1 MHLPN
6 IVKQIGKTDGEEKVY
21 VEDYVYTY
29 LNELKKEKEIFPV
42 RVALFGNI
50 YRKGKKKF
58 YLVYGASCVIDELEC
73 GRDEEQVR
81 KEYFQEHELIGY
93 VNIYGK
99 NHELPGN
106 KEGYYVFYEKNE
118 AMQNY
123 LLLCYQRKEKGR
135 SVRETVRQDA
145 SGDMHLLMPKRW
157 TVLVG
162 DTIRKIFYGGCI
174 IILAAAVTAVN
185 DYGKINGFVEAADRV
200 MAMAETDD

>member
-106 KEGYYVFYEKNE
+106 KEGYYVFYEKMKPCRIICCF
-118 AMQNY
+118 AT
-123 LLLCYQRKEKGR
+123 REKKRGAALGKRSGR
-135 SVRETVRQDA
+135 MRPGTC
-145 SGDMHLLMPKRW
+145 
-157 TVLVG
+157 
-162 DTIRKIFYGGCI
+162 IF
-174 IILAAAVTAVN
+174 
-185 DYGKINGFVEAADRV
+185 
-200 MAMAETDD
+200 

>member
-1 MHLPN
+1 MQLPN
-6 IVKQIGKTDGEEKVY
+6 IVKQIGKTDGEERVY

-42 RVALFGNI
+42 RVALFGSVFQKDEKN
-50 YRKGKKKF
+50 F

-81 KEYFQEHELIGY
+81 KEYFGEHELIGY

-99 NHELPGN
+99 NHELPGK

-123 LLLCYQRKEKGR
+123 LLFCYHKKEKERGSGR
-135 SVRETVRQDA
+135 AGRQKQNA
-145 SGDMHLLMPKRW
+145 SGDMPFLMPKRW

-162 DTIRKIFYGGCI
+162 DTIRKIFMEDASLY
-174 IILAAAVTAVN
+174 L
-185 DYGKINGFVEAADRV
+185 RLQ
-200 MAMAETDD
+200 

>member
-1 MHLPN
+1 MQLPN
-6 IVKQIGKTDGEEKVY
+6 IVKQIGKTDGQERVY

-29 LNELKKEKEIFPV
+29 LNELKKEKEIFPL
-42 RVALFGNI
+42 RVALFGRT
-50 YRKGKKKF
+50 YRKGDRNF

-81 KEYFQEHELIGY
+81 KEYFKEHELIGY

-99 NHELPGN
+99 NHELPGK

-123 LLLCYQRKEKGR
+123 LLFCYQRKEKERDGR
-135 SVRETVRQDA
+135 GEGRQNI
-145 SGDMHLLMPKRW
+145 SGDMPVLMPRRW

-162 DTIRKIFYGGCI
+162 DTIKKIFYGGCI

-185 DYGKINGFVEAADRV
+185 DYGKMNGFVEAADRV
-200 MAMAETDD
+200 MIMSENDD